1 MPKLDSLESLQQNY
15 GGAVGERSLW
25 KEIDHVNE
33 LYRKFI
39 EASPFLILASCGDNG
54 VDCSPRGDP
63 PGFVRVVSPQC
74 IQIPDRRGN
83 NRLDSLRNILQ
94 NPDVGV
100 IFLIPNVGET
110 LRVSGKAEILTDA
123 ALCASF
129 AVNGKPASSVLSISV
144 EKVYYQCQK
153 ALARSQLWQQ
163 QSSERPAGLPTAG
176 QLANHFSAGHGVEFD
191 GDSYDAEYAEHMQK
205 TIY

>member
-1 MPKLDSLESLQQNY
+1 MQKISSPEMLDQVYS
-15 GGAVGERSLW
+15 GEVSERAQW

-33 LYRKFI
+33 LYRQFI
-39 EASPFLILASCGDNG
+39 QASPFLVLATHGEAG

-83 NRLDSLRNILQ
+83 NRLDSMRNILE
-94 NPDVGV
+94 NPEVGV
-100 IFLIPNVGET
+100 IFLVPNAGET
-110 LRVSGKAEILTDA
+110 LRISGKAEILIDA
-123 ALCASF
+123 DLCESF
-129 AVNGKPASSVLSISV
+129 SVNGKPASSILLILV

-153 ALARSQLWQQ
+153 ALVRSRLWNQET
-163 QSSERPAGLPTAG
+163 SDRPDGLPTAG
-176 QLANHFSAGHGVEFD
+176 QLATHFSARHGVDFD
-191 GDSYDAEYAEHMQK
+191 GDSYDAGYAEHMRK